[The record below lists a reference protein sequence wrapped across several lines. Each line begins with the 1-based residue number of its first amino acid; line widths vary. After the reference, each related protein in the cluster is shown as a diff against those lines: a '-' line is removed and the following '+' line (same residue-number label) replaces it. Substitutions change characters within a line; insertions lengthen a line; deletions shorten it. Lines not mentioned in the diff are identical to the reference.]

1 MAVEELNEQGGIMPL
16 PFILLGVSTV
26 VGGFGVKK
34 GLDATSLYKRAHIDT
49 LQAQNRYDTA
59 TLELK
64 KAKDTAQIFCDTLGS
79 KKVDVYKTC
88 LIPFVAA
95 FSKIKN
101 VDFQDG
107 IVCDGVSFAVTE
119 ADFLELIDISV
130 KMSDILTAGI
140 GTVGGGGLT
149 ALALYGGAGLSGA
162 TTAGT
167 VAGCASGAMA
177 ANGVMAGMG
186 AGSMA
191 AAGACAGAAGMA
203 GGMGAGALAGS
214 GAGAGMAGLGAG
226 AGMAGTGGMA
236 MGGGAGAMAGAGGMG
251 MGWGGGAIAGAGC
264 AGSGGAAGGVVSG
277 VTGGVAGGTV
287 AAVSGGATG
296 GTAIGAATLGG
307 IVAGPFLAL
316 GGLFMAAR
324 AQKAKANARTNY
336 NRSAAAVDHMKTLQI
351 TTEAVSFRVYEILY
365 ILCRFEERFAY
376 YLHET
381 EQLVSN
387 SADYTTYADH
397 EKKIAMMAALMAK
410 TIKNIME
417 APVLDEQGTLLT
429 VSGQIIEESRC
440 LLQAIAV

>member
-1 MAVEELNEQGGIMPL
+1 MPL
-16 PFILLGVSTV
+16 PLILLGMSTV

-49 LQAQNRYDTA
+49 LQAQNRYDAA
-59 TLELK
+59 TLDLK

-88 LIPFVAA
+88 LNPFVAA

-107 IVCDGVSFAVTE
+107 VVCDGVSFAVTE

-130 KMSDILTAGI
+130 KMNDILTAGI

-162 TTAGT
+162 TTAGA
-167 VAGCASGAMA
+167 VVGCATGAAA
-177 ANGVMAGMG
+177 ANGTIVGMG

-191 AAGACAGAAGMA
+191 ATGACAGAAGMA
-203 GGMGAGALAGS
+203 GMAGGM
-214 GAGAGMAGLGAG
+214 GAGAGMAGVGVGAG
-226 AGMAGTGGMA
+226 AGMAGAGGMA
-236 MGGGAGAMAGAGGMG
+236 MGGGAGAMAGAGAGGMG
-251 MGWGGGAIAGAGC
+251 MGWGGGAMAGAGC

-351 TTEAVSFRVYEILY
+351 TTETVSFRVYEILY
-365 ILCRFEERFAY
+365 LLCRFEERFAY

-387 SADYTTYADH
+387 SADYSTYADH
-397 EKKIAMMAALMAK
+397 EKKNFMMAALMAK